1 MILKV
6 KPATVRPANLAGLS
20 IFFFRTIFCTDRWPT
35 TNMSLVIIYYH
46 HLYFMAKMAIFVG
59 LVSTTLSG
67 DHLLF
72 PFKVPKIIKEK
83 IKGKGY

>member
-1 MILKV
+1 
-6 KPATVRPANLAGLS
+6 
-20 IFFFRTIFCTDRWPT
+20 
-35 TNMSLVIIYYH
+35 MSLVIIYYH